1 MAIHQQCFLDFKKSL
16 ENCGL
21 VQLSLIV
28 PSKCSLKIYSNGWI
42 ITMIPPT
49 VGGYFETKGN
59 PTVHF
64 IKLIQ
69 PKAHTHRHRPS
80 LSAAMH
86 VVVWCSCKQL
96 RGNVTTCSNGGE
108 GRFILYQSACLK
120 DATKR
125 IFFVKLICAWV
136 CPSRIKSIVGF
147 MFCIYLIMRFFDF
160 FLTLVVFVELLVSLT
175 ENRFYLP
182 PFPTLNISCE
192 VLYV

>member
-64 IKLIQ
+64 KLIQ

-96 RGNVTTCSNGGE
+96 RGNGTTCSNGGE

-125 IFFVKLICAWV
+125 IFLHGEINLRM
-136 CPSRIKSIVGF
+136 SLSIKNQEYRGF
-147 MFCIYLIMRFFDF
+147 HVLH
-160 FLTLVVFVELLVSLT
+160 LSNNEVF
-175 ENRFYLP
+175 
-182 PFPTLNISCE
+182 
-192 VLYV
+192 